1 MQKVTIYKIENTLY
15 RKYKPKK
22 TQSLE
27 KVPEDVINYNGI
39 LYQPI
44 KLEDLEFEPDDI
56 DLW

>member
-15 RKYKPKK
+15 IKYKPKK

-44 KLEDLEFEPDDI
+44 KLEDLEFEPADI

>member
-1 MQKVTIYKIENTLY
+1 MQKVTIYKINDKIY
-15 RKYKPKK
+15 IKYKPKK
-22 TQSLE
+22 TAKLE
-27 KVPEDVINYNGI
+27 KVPEDVINYEGT

>member
-1 MQKVTIYKIENTLY
+1 MQKVTIYKIDNKLY
-15 RKYKPKK
+15 IKYKPAK
-22 TQSLE
+22 TQSPE
-27 KVPEDVINYNGI
+27 KVPENVINYNGA